1 MSDEENRRERNPEPM
16 KPLPELP
23 LGKKKS
29 FATLSPTERY
39 VVLISALVS
48 GWQRQWRENKWEVIL
63 ALIPT
68 FVAAVYCLMAFILPP
83 RNDVPDIIQWPE
95 GIAPGTTTPVAEVSA
110 RHSFPSLVAL
120 YWPEILVCS
129 VTLVCLT
136 IYAVVVLRARVR
148 RRLVPGG
155 AIQITE
161 G

>member
-1 MSDEENRRERNPEPM
+1 VQNDGIW
-16 KPLPELP
+16 KPVPKTGFQHWFSFPRTSRLEL
-23 LGKKKS
+23 
-29 FATLSPTERY
+29 
-39 VVLISALVS
+39 V
-48 GWQRQWRENKWEVIL
+48 L
-63 ALIPT
+63 ALIP
-68 FVAAVYCLMAFILPP
+68 ACIAGVYCLLAFLLPP
-83 RNDVPDIIQWPE
+83 REDVPDIIQWPE
-95 GIAPGTTTPVAEVSA
+95 GIAPGTTTPVAEASA

-148 RRLVPGG
+148 RRMLAGG